1 MYNVFIVSLETK
13 KHLSKFEE
21 FLLLFKIIILY
32 LKVLE
37 CIYFPTGLRNTLVV
51 YNLRKNFLF
60 GLKKF
65 SAVKDI
71 NFSTRRGQCLG
82 LVGING
88 SGKSTTFNILSADMI
103 PTSGDVII
111 DNVWQSKDLNKVST
125 PDSYYL
131 SEITN
136 H

>member
-1 MYNVFIVSLETK
+1 MYLQFFLKQKSIYQRLKN
-13 KHLSKFEE
+13 
-21 FLLLFKIIILY
+21 FLLLFIIIFLY
-32 LKVLE
+32 LKVLK

-71 NFSTRRGQCLG
+71 NFSTTRGQCLG

-111 DNVWQSKDLNKVST
+111 DDVWQSKDLNKVSINK
-125 PDSYYL
+125 L
-131 SEITN
+131 N
-136 H
+136 